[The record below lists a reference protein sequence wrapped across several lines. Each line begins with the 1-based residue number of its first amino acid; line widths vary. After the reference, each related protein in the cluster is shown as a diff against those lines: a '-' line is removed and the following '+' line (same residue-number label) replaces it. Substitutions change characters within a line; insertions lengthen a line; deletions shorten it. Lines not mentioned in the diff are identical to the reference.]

1 VTGRA
6 STTAGFNLAQ
16 AQLPNLK
23 GTFRWIATYN
33 GDTYNNGATTRCGDE
48 THTITVHEPAG
59 PLFATFITPV
69 NGATLVDTSSPIA
82 WTAVANAQAYYLYI
96 GTSLGATD
104 LVNTGEL
111 QGTSYQA
118 YGLPAGQLLYAR
130 LWTKKAAIWRYTD
143 ITFTAAPGA
152 PTLKATVITP
162 ANGATGVNPTSLI
175 QWTGLPNAQKYYVN
189 VGSTLG
195 AIDLIDSQEIC
206 SGCTN
211 STTATSW
218 SLANAGKPPALG
230 LGGKAG
236 QQVYLRLWTMV
247 GGIWRFVD
255 SSFTLAP

>member
-1 VTGRA
+1 
-6 STTAGFNLAQ
+6 
-16 AQLPNLK
+16 
-23 GTFRWIATYN
+23 
-33 GDTYNNGATTRCGDE
+33 
-48 THTITVHEPAG
+48 
-59 PLFATFITPV
+59 V